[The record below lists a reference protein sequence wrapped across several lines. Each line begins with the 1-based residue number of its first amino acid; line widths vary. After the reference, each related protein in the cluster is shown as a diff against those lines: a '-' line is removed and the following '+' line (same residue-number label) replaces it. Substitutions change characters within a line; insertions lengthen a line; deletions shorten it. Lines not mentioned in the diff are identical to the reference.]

1 VLCSNWKKIA
11 HEQILSCS
19 QPEKSTIFYIGIYA
33 ILFYCLFLYIC
44 YIDVSL
50 NIRGMFCC
58 SFFICYGL
66 LNQLK
71 NDIYIVVFT
80 CYYISFLH
88 LFGLHG
94 GYYPCFL
101 PILMR
106 VCVKIY
112 TKVRVWVA
120 GKISGYGCGFG

>member
-1 VLCSNWKKIA
+1 MLFCCLYS
-11 HEQILSCS
+11 
-19 QPEKSTIFYIGIYA
+19 YA
-33 ILFYCLFLYIC
+33 ILFCCLFLYIC

-66 LNQLK
+66 LNQLR
-71 NDIYIVVFT
+71 NDIYIVVFIICCAIILLCCICLDCRVGIT
-80 CYYISFLH
+80 H
-88 LFGLHG
+88 V
-94 GYYPCFL
+94 FL

-106 VCVKIY
+106 VCLKIC
-112 TKVRVWVA
+112 TKVRVRVA